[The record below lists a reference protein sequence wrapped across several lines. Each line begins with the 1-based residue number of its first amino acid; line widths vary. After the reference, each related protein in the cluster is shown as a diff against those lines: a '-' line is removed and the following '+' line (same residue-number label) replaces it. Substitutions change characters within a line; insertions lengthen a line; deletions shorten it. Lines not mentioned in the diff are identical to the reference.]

1 MKTSIETI
9 IEGQNELKNL
19 IKETLKNILPK
30 LNDLGNKPIFK
41 TDGSLRKNTEFL
53 KDSLLKYMGH
63 PISYLFDSYGTLSI
77 SFKICLTGGSFDDRT
92 NFCEYFS
99 QTIHLVDLNTKELMS
114 FDQIVDYYNLNK
126 VLGKETELKKV
137 KDFEQKKEEL
147 RELYISIDSKVIDNK
162 YLNL

>member
-19 IKETLKNILPK
+19 IKETLKTILPK
-30 LNDLGNKPIFK
+30 LQELGNKPIFK

-53 KDSLLKYMGH
+53 KDSLLQYKGH
-63 PISYLFDSYGTLSI
+63 PISYLFESYGTLSI
-77 SFKICLTGGSFDDRT
+77 SFKICLTGGSYDDNT
-92 NFCEYFS
+92 NFCEYF
-99 QTIHLVDLNTKELMS
+99 QQNIHLVDLNTNELMS
-114 FDQIVDYYNLNK
+114 FEEIVDYYNLNK
-126 VLGKETELKKV
+126 VIDKETELKKV

-147 RELYISIDSKVIDNK
+147 RELYRSIDSKIIDNK